1 MEKARVI
8 TAEFLKDGSG
18 KKYMEFSGTSEL
30 EKPVNDLIAT
40 GSLFHEVDTKK
51 VYAYNENA
59 DSGSEWV
66 VQMTLSEE

>member
-8 TAEFLKDGSG
+8 KAEFLHDGSG
-18 KKYMEFSGTSEL
+18 KKYMEYAGISSI

-51 VYAYNENA
+51 VYAYNEDA

-66 VQMTLSEE
+66 EQMTLSEE